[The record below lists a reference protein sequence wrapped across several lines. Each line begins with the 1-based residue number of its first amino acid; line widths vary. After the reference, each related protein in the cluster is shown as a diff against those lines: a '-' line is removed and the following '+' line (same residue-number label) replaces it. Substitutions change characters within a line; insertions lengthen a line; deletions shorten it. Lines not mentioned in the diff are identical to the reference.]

1 MTFTRNLKCSGYP
14 GPSYTHLY
22 TVPLTLRSQIPTFL
36 TSFMNSPTCRWKE
49 EKEKKLQVIVLNQFE
64 IKLGQIT
71 HSNPKLNTKPKI
83 VVFCKEAKSNN
94 HVCCIFWP
102 GNGCFTLHLL
112 VKRLLLK
119 THFDVECKFYFFT
132 NMLEDIAYFIVF
144 WEPANPVV

>member
-1 MTFTRNLKCSGYP
+1 MFRLSRALFHTLIYYAFYPEVTKRYTPLFCCNLWIAP
-14 GPSYTHLY
+14 
-22 TVPLTLRSQIPTFL
+22 R
-36 TSFMNSPTCRWKE
+36 CRWKE
-49 EKEKKLQVIVLNQFE
+49 EKDKLQVIVLNQFE